1 MRVTNVKG
9 VQVGDSVPVNPKSN
23 DTVGRLVEQKLKEY
37 GHNYNEGKGVDLP
50 DLNTENKVRKTSSK
64 SAHTQGRM
72 TTIDI
77 INTCWEDS
85 SIRKKVLANQN
96 RYEWSD
102 VYCEITDNTVYDFN
116 DPYIEEQL
124 KEGYELG
131 RAEIASGLCG
141 NNTKTYGPVIWQ
153 KDKGKDQ
160 WQYRI
165 TDKGMRDIKGMSK
178 QKTFKNLFEF
188 CA

>member
-1 MRVTNVKG
+1 MKVNNVKG
-9 VQVGDSVPVNPKSN
+9 VQVGDSVPVNSTSN
-23 DTVGRLVEQKLKEY
+23 DTVGRYIEQKLKEY
-37 GHNYNEGKGVDLP
+37 GHNYNDGKGVDLP
-50 DLNTENKVRKTSSK
+50 DLNTENKVRKSSSK

-72 TTIDI
+72 TTSDI

-85 SIRKKVLANQN
+85 SVRKKILANQN

-102 VYCEITDNTVYDFN
+102 VYYEVTDNTVYDFS

-153 KDKGKDQ
+153 KDKGKEQ

-165 TDKGMRDIKGMSK
+165 TDKGMREIKGMSK
-178 QKTFKNLFEF
+178 QKTFKKLFEF

>member
-23 DTVGRLVEQKLKEY
+23 HTVGRFVEQKLKEY
-37 GHNYNEGKGVDLP
+37 GHNYNDGKGIDLP

-64 SAHTQGRM
+64 SAHTIGRM
-72 TTIDI
+72 TTSDI
-77 INTCWEDS
+77 IDTCWEDS
-85 SIRKKVLANQN
+85 SVRDKILANQN

-102 VYCEITDNTVYDFN
+102 IYCEITDNTVYDFT
-116 DPYIEEQL
+116 DPYIEEKL
-124 KEGYELG
+124 KQGYELG

-153 KDKGKDQ
+153 KDKDKEQ

-165 TDKGMRDIKGMSK
+165 TNKGMQEIKGISK
-178 QKTFKNLFEF
+178 QKTFDDLFVF
-188 CA
+188 L